1 LHKGDFL
8 HKAVEEFLKIGVYP
22 KSNTMSRQTPIGLI
36 VKQLD
41 KALTA
46 YTDEALA
53 CYGVTR
59 LHWQTLNV
67 IKDADHITFEKLFE
81 TMKVFLDKDQLDA
94 VVNDLTQRNW
104 VRRED
109 SSFSITNEGKT
120 GFAELAKTQ
129 DGVRM
134 AVMKGISQSDYS
146 SVISILQRMIDNLRV

>member
-1 LHKGDFL
+1 
-8 HKAVEEFLKIGVYP
+8 
-22 KSNTMSRQTPIGLI
+22 MSRQTPIGLI
-36 VKQLD
+36 IKQLD

-53 CYGVTR
+53 RYGVTR

-81 TMKVFLDKDQLDA
+81 IMKVFLEKDQLDA

-109 SSFSITNEGKT
+109 SSSSFSITNEGKI

-134 AVMKGISQSDYS
+134 VVMKGISQSDYS
-146 SVISILQRMIDNLRV
+146 TVISILQRMIDNLSRV

>member
-1 LHKGDFL
+1 
-8 HKAVEEFLKIGVYP
+8 
-22 KSNTMSRQTPIGLI
+22 MSRQTPIGLI
-36 VKQLD
+36 SKQLD

-53 CYGVTR
+53 RYGVTR

-81 TMKVFLDKDQLDA
+81 TMKVLFLDKDQLDA
-94 VVNDLTQRNW
+94 VVDDLTQRNW

-109 SSFSITNEGKT
+109 SSSFSITNEGKR

-134 AVMKGISQSDYS
+134 VVMKGISQSDYS
-146 SVISILQRMIDNLRV
+146 TVISILQRMIDNLSRV

>member
-1 LHKGDFL
+1 
-8 HKAVEEFLKIGVYP
+8 
-22 KSNTMSRQTPIGLI
+22 MSRQTPIGLI
-36 VKQLD
+36 IKQLD

-53 CYGVTR
+53 RYGVTR

-81 TMKVFLDKDQLDA
+81 IMKVFLEKDQLDA

-109 SSFSITNEGKT
+109 SSSFSITNEGKR

-134 AVMKGISQSDYS
+134 VVMKGISQSDYS
-146 SVISILQRMIDNLRV
+146 TVISILQRMIDNLSRV

>member
-1 LHKGDFL
+1 
-8 HKAVEEFLKIGVYP
+8 
-22 KSNTMSRQTPIGLI
+22 MSCQTPPIGLI

-53 CYGVTR
+53 RYSVTR

-67 IKDADHITFEKLFE
+67 IKDANQITFEKLFE

-109 SSFSITNEGKT
+109 SSSSLLSITNEGKT
-120 GFAELAKTQ
+120 GFAEVAKTQ
-129 DGVRM
+129 DEVRI
-134 AVMKGISQSDYS
+134 AVMKGISQSDYYT
-146 SVISILQRMIDNLRV
+146 VISILQRMIDNLRV

>member
-1 LHKGDFL
+1 
-8 HKAVEEFLKIGVYP
+8 
-22 KSNTMSRQTPIGLI
+22 MSRQTPIGLI
-36 VKQLD
+36 IKQLD

-53 CYGVTR
+53 RYGVTR

-81 TMKVFLDKDQLDA
+81 IMKVFLEKDQLDA

-109 SSFSITNEGKT
+109 SSSFSITNEGKI

-134 AVMKGISQSDYS
+134 VVMKGISQSDYS
-146 SVISILQRMIDNLRV
+146 TVISILQRMIDNLSRV